1 MATISSALSVKDLMS
16 EPLMRINKS
25 LELTTKA
32 FEELDAGVNKPVD
45 LGVVERLK
53 GEFASL
59 NKAIDKVDDSAKRS
73 IPTFKEMVGAIGLVE
88 IGKQVFSA
96 ISNAIGGA
104 IDYASDLVESQNVVD
119 VTFGKS
125 AKQVDEWAKQTLKAY
140 GINELSAKNFAGT
153 MGAMLKSSG
162 LAGEKVSEMSM
173 NIAGLAGDMASF
185 YNLDPTEAFNK
196 IRSGISGE
204 TEPLK
209 QLGIDMSVAALQ
221 SYALANGMKKKVSE
235 MSKAELTTLRYNYL
249 LEKTK
254 DAQGDF
260 ARTTDSFSNQQKL
273 LKENWQ
279 QLVGAL
285 VTGLLPVLASITKV
299 FNDLLTFLNDHIE
312 TIQAAAVAIG
322 VMAVAWGLYAAAQWL
337 ANTSISASIDV
348 IWAQT
353 VALLANPITWIILI
367 IGILVF
373 AIIRWIQSVGGL
385 TNAWEICKTALVV
398 AWIALKLAFFTGV
411 YAIIDLID
419 MLGMGI
425 TTGLVAVAD
434 FMGDMKVKVLTIL
447 QNMINGSIG
456 LINDF
461 IGVLNKIPGVNLEAI
476 AKVSFAAT
484 ASAENE
490 AGKSAR
496 ADMMAR
502 EKARLLSEKQSR
514 ESKLNGLKD
523 NLGESVA
530 KLSSVYDKAKQS
542 KAEEKADTGTEEAI
556 EENTGSTAN
565 SAKTTAGALSKTVE
579 ELKYLRDIA
588 EQEIINRFTTA
599 EVKIDYSG
607 MSNTISSNMDLDGV
621 ISGLTEKFA
630 QALQTTAEGVHV

>member
-32 FEELDAGVNKPVD
+32 FDELHAEINRPLD
-45 LGVVERLK
+45 LGVLERLK

-59 NKAIDKVDDSAKRS
+59 NKVIDKVDDSAKKS
-73 IPTFKEMVGAIGLVE
+73 IPTFQEMVGAIGLVE

-173 NIAGLAGDMASF
+173 NMAGLAGDMASF

-221 SYALANGMKKKVSE
+221 SYALANGMNKKVSE

-337 ANTSISASIDV
+337 ANTSISASIAV

-373 AIIRWIQSVGGL
+373 VIIRWIQSVGGL
-385 TNAWEICKTALVV
+385 TNAWEICKAALVV

-419 MLGMGI
+419 MLGTGI
-425 TTGLVAVAD
+425 TTGLVAVVD

-447 QNMINGSIG
+447 QNMINGAIG

-490 AGKSAR
+490 AGKHAR